1 VSESPSTST
10 LVMAW
15 GGLAGAGAAAGG
27 EGGVGGVEDAA
38 AEAAAGAAGSV
49 ASASSVDLGMALVA
63 AASLV
68 AARAEG
74 GSARPQAKTAAIAG
88 GASRETSR
96 VGSDRFMGARE
107 VYQKTKKVPDLFW
120 NRFVCRPLG
129 AVVVDIVKGTR
140 ITPNQIT
147 LASFMV
153 GVLAAA
159 LIIVLPGRAGL
170 ILAVLVYQASY
181 VLDCADG
188 MLARWRG
195 IASPAGHLL
204 DFLMDELKAFAILAA
219 AAVRLHF
226 EHPEQP
232 FLLLGIGGLLC
243 LASGIALTSFTRHPA
258 IAPPKRDAAPAQSL
272 VARGVRLVESG
283 AKFLIHYPSYILY
296 VALTGRLE
304 FFLYPY
310 VAVNALYAART
321 WLGVALR
328 FGRA

>member
-1 VSESPSTST
+1 
-10 LVMAW
+10 
-15 GGLAGAGAAAGG
+15 
-27 EGGVGGVEDAA
+27 
-38 AEAAAGAAGSV
+38 
-49 ASASSVDLGMALVA
+49 
-63 AASLV
+63 
-68 AARAEG
+68 
-74 GSARPQAKTAAIAG
+74 
-88 GASRETSR
+88 
-96 VGSDRFMGARE
+96 MGARE

-120 NRFVCRPLG
+120 NRFVCRPIA
-129 AVVVDIVKGTR
+129 AVLVDLLKGTR

-147 LASFMV
+147 LASFAMGMV
-153 GVLAAA
+153 SAA
-159 LIIVLPGRAGL
+159 LVIALPGHAGL
-170 ILAVLVYQASY
+170 IVAAFVYQASY

-226 EHPEQP
+226 EHPGQP
-232 FLLLGIGGLLC
+232 FLLVGMGGLVC

-258 IAPPKRDAAPAQSL
+258 IAPPKSDAAPSQSL
-272 VARGVRLVESG
+272 VARLVRLVESG

-296 VALTGRLE
+296 VAFTGRLE

-321 WLGVALR
+321 WLSVALR
-328 FGRA
+328 FGRV